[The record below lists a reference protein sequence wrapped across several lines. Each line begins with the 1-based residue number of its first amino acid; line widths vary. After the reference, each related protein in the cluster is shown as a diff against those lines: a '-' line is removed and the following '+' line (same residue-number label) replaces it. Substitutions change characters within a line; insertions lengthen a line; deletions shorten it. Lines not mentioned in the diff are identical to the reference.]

1 MIETSIPRVRRR
13 QQDRTALSDQRMTK
27 AAIDLLVRTGL
38 ARTTLAAIG
47 TAAGYSRGLVTHRFG
62 SKSGLLAHVVG
73 QLSAEWRTRLRE
85 KVGRRKGLA
94 AIRSAIDALATMM
107 QEAPNHLRV
116 MYLLWYQSL
125 DPGAEFRAN
134 VAAVHEAQRRD
145 LAEWIRQGKFA
156 GEVHTGVDAE
166 RAATMLAASIA
177 GWVFHWLVTPEL
189 PVKAL
194 HRQLVR
200 DLTQLLTAERPKRA
214 CKD

>member
-1 MIETSIPRVRRR
+1 MRRR
-13 QQDRTALSDQRMTK
+13 QQDRTALSDQRMTD
-27 AAIDLLVRTGL
+27 AAIDLLVRSGL

-73 QLSAEWRTRLRE
+73 RLSAEWRTRLKE

-94 AIRSAIDALATMM
+94 AIRSAIDALAAMM

-145 LAEWIRQGKFA
+145 LAEWISQGQRA
-156 GEVHTGVDAE
+156 GEVISSVDAE

-194 HRQLVR
+194 HRQLVK
-200 DLTQLLTAERPKRA
+200 DLTQLLTSQRTKRA
-214 CKD
+214 SKG